1 MAKIRVTGIQEMIE
15 VSNEDLKDFVSRRNA
30 KQITNDDNVSLGN
43 WGGKASEVRSWIL
56 DGEYEPD
63 TSAQE
68 REKKYQDDRRRLM
81 SLSPVE
87 RAEESIGYIRLFCQA
102 AFGKD
107 PSEENEKKIIGIV
120 REFFEKNPLWAI
132 PSIRMLYQRFGID
145 TKKFNRKIDK
155 YEDGCLQILERCEL
169 QELTQI
175 KNDNKA
181 GKN

>member
-15 VSNEDLKDFVSRRNA
+15 VPNEDLKDFVSRRNA

-87 RAEESIGYIRLFCQA
+87 RAEESLAYIRLFCRA

-107 PSEENEKKIIGIV
+107 PSEENERRMVEIV
-120 REFFEKNPLWAI
+120 REFFENNPQWAL
-132 PSIRMLYQRFGID
+132 PSIEMLYRRFGIN
-145 TKKFNRKIDK
+145 TKKFNRNVDR
-155 YEDGCLQILERCEL
+155 YEDACLRILEHCEI
-169 QELTQI
+169 QELAQM
-175 KNDNKA
+175 KNDNKT
-181 GKN
+181 GEN